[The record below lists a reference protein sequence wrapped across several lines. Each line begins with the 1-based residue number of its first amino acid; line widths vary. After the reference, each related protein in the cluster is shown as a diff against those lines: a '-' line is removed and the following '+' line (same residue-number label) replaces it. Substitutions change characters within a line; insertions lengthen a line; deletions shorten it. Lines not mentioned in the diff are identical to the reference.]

1 MSPDIVSI
9 LEELLFFLTL
19 VCCSPSAETKALH
32 TKGGYVALTSPKS
45 WVEPTSLL
53 FCKPYPYSQLN
64 HVKSINL

>member
-45 WVEPTSLL
+45 WVEPTASSSVN
-53 FCKPYPYSQLN
+53 PNPIVS
-64 HVKSINL
+64 